1 MALKFMLAKGS
12 AGYDISDAV
21 QKATWSGRKNS
32 PARSLQIVV
41 LDDPGQ
47 GEENRAAVDV
57 AAGEHLFMYEDGNEL
72 FRGIIMTQAR
82 GQDRNL
88 TLTAYDNAIYL
99 SNNKGSFSYNGK
111 TATDIF
117 LDVCKRF
124 EISKGKVAQTT
135 YKIPSLS
142 NANTTIFDILTNALS
157 KTYKA
162 NGERFYIISEEGQL
176 HLLRRS
182 ELISKLVLETGMEGS
197 PYGNLTAYS
206 YSKSIADT
214 RTRLRL
220 VGEEG
225 GTVAEW
231 ADYALEEKIG
241 IMADVQSA
249 DESLGMKKL
258 KEQVVVMLNELKEP
272 KQALTVT
279 ALGISSIISGA
290 AVYISIPEL
299 SIGRTFYV
307 DADTHSWDGDFHTM
321 QLTLNFAKDIEK
333 INDAGDEET
342 YKKASVF
349 DEARQAV
356 KDAASA
362 LKLKKAAEK
371 KVATAGSKAEKA
383 ADAAEKA
390 DRAAKKAY
398 DAYKKAM
405 ANAEAAKTEKKAAA
419 YRKSAEKQLSALEK
433 QVGIAK
439 TKLAEANA
447 RNEEAKTAYAEAKG
461 LLYTSQAKTT
471 SKAEFAV
478 QQADASVRRADSA
491 YRDALSYLE
500 ECARK

>member
-1 MALKFMLAKGS
+1 
-12 AGYDISDAV
+12 
-21 QKATWSGRKNS
+21 
-32 PARSLQIVV
+32 
-41 LDDPGQ
+41 
-47 GEENRAAVDV
+47 
-57 AAGEHLFMYEDGNEL
+57 
-72 FRGIIMTQAR
+72 
-82 GQDRNL
+82 
-88 TLTAYDNAIYL
+88 
-99 SNNKGSFSYNGK
+99 
-111 TATDIF
+111 
-117 LDVCKRF
+117 
-124 EISKGKVAQTT
+124 
-135 YKIPSLS
+135 
-142 NANTTIFDILTNALS
+142 
-157 KTYKA
+157 
-162 NGERFYIISEEGQL
+162 
-176 HLLRRS
+176 
-182 ELISKLVLETGMEGS
+182 MEGS

-491 YRDALSYLE
+491 YREALSYLE